1 LLLIEDLKEQSDNLP
16 IPTLGDIRTEGE
28 LFFALSFL
36 QMSYSFGNTE
46 LKNSGFLNAEITRK
60 KWKQLSIL
68 K

>member
-28 LFFALSFL
+28 LFFA
-36 QMSYSFGNTE
+36 YSIGNTE

-60 KWKQLSIL
+60 KCKQLSIL